1 MKIVNI
7 DGENL
12 HISWGI
18 SMKFSEKMRLLIILK
33 VKENQDFTLSL
44 EDTFLEKPQG
54 GRPWGCGGGGELT
67 SIPNSLLRVK
77 QHLSKTWR
85 SIHEKSSNIEAEL
98 KKSVS

>member
-1 MKIVNI
+1 MKRVNI

-54 GRPWGCGGGGELT
+54 GRPWGSGGGGGIDLHPQQ
-67 SIPNSLLRVK
+67 SFK
-77 QHLSKTWR
+77 G
-85 SIHEKSSNIEAEL
+85 
-98 KKSVS
+98 

>member
-54 GRPWGCGGGGELT
+54 RRPWGWGGGGEIDLH
-67 SIPNSLLRVK
+67 PQQYFK
-77 QHLSKTWR
+77 G
-85 SIHEKSSNIEAEL
+85 
-98 KKSVS
+98 

>member
-1 MKIVNI
+1 MKRVNI

-54 GRPWGCGGGGELT
+54 GRPWGWGGGIDLHPQQSFKG
-67 SIPNSLLRVK
+67 
-77 QHLSKTWR
+77 
-85 SIHEKSSNIEAEL
+85 
-98 KKSVS
+98 